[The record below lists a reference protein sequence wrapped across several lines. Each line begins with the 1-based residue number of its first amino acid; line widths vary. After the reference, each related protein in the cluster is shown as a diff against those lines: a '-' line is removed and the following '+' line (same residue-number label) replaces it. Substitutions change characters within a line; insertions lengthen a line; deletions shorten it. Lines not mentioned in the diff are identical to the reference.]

1 MCFIILHL
9 KRMASRG
16 LSQNFVTSRV
26 NLVGGCH
33 AVSVESNEL
42 LPACRLLR
50 CS

>member
-1 MCFIILHL
+1 MCLTISHL

-16 LSQNFVTSRV
+16 FSQYFVTSRV

-33 AVSVESNEL
+33 AVGVESSEL
-42 LPACRLLR
+42 LPASRLLR

>member
-1 MCFIILHL
+1 MCLIISHL

-26 NLVGGCH
+26 NRVGGCH
-33 AVSVESNEL
+33 VVSVVSSEL

-50 CS
+50 FS